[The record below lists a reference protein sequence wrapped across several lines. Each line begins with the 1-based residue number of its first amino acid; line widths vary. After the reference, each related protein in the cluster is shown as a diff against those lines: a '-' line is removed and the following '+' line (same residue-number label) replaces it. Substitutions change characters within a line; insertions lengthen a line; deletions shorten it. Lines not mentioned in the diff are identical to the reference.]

1 MKFGKWIAT
10 FFILSIFLFSV
21 SAMASDHD
29 VAATHDAGHSAV
41 TEHKTA
47 HEAAT
52 GEHGPLMS
60 APNLTDK
67 KMQVMVV
74 FLIFLVANIG
84 GSLTP
89 LGDPPLFLGFLHGVS
104 F

>member
-21 SAMASDHD
+21 SAMAS
-29 VAATHDAGHSAV
+29 AHDAGHSAV

-74 FLIFLVANIG
+74 FFIFLVANIG

-89 LGDPPLFLGFLHGVS
+89 LGDPSLFLGFLHGVS